1 MFNLSFNDSNFYK
14 GQNNEDLLVMG
25 AIGGEVILK
34 SKPVKLNCWKWEDY
48 CSVFGTFQNLLENL
62 LSVIEKLTILPHKAE
77 KKSMKIEGHRDT

>member
-34 SKPVKLNCWKWEDY
+34 SKPVKCK
-48 CSVFGTFQNLLENL
+48 LLKVRRLL
-62 LSVIEKLTILPHKAE
+62 LSFWNFSESFGKFAQCHRKA
-77 KKSMKIEGHRDT
+77 HHFVA